1 MAYAVIRVRGHSKVN
16 HDIEDT
22 MLMMKLNRV
31 NHCVIL
37 PENDTVK
44 GMLQKPK
51 DYVTYGEVS
60 EQTLARM
67 VKFRGRL
74 VGVKAIDD
82 EVVKERTE
90 YSSILALSRAVC
102 ANEYTYA
109 KMKDVKP
116 LFRLTPPR
124 KGYEGVKRSFQNG
137 GALGY
142 RGAKINDL
150 IQRMM

>member
-1 MAYAVIRVRGHSKVN
+1 MAYAVVRVRGHSKVN

-44 GMLQKPK
+44 GMLQKTK
-51 DYVTYGEVS
+51 DYVTFGEVS

-74 VGVKAIDD
+74 VGDKAIDD

-90 YSSILALSRAVC
+90 YTSILALSRAVC

-109 KMKDVKP
+109 RDEGRQAP
-116 LFRLTPPR
+116 LPPHASAQ
-124 KGYEGVKRSFQNG
+124 GV
-137 GALGY
+137 
-142 RGAKINDL
+142 
-150 IQRMM
+150 